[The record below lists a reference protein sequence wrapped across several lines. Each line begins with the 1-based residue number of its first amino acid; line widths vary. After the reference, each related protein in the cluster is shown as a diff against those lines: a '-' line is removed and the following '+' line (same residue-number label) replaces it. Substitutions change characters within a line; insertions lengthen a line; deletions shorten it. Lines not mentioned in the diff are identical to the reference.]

1 MGQDGL
7 SVGAVALTSALHVHV
22 QEPPEAGVLARKASH
37 GLRTCVEFDWLIGL
51 VGPAQAL

>member
-37 GLRTCVEFDWLIGL
+37 GLRTCVEFNWLIGL